1 MTIGGRRLP
10 HTGDGSRL
18 GEESRE
24 EGLEDSERGDKGLMR
39 GPPLPSSVEGGKD
52 TTCGFLFSHAPTQEL
67 GLVSSSR
74 STLPPTTGK
83 SNTSPAV
90 MMRDRA
96 DTEADLGTRPPLPP
110 GEARGFSGP
119 GSLEPPRRRPLPA
132 SRGRGVECRAPVL
145 LLRRRAWL
153 RTAVSA
159 EGTTGVSLTPVHP
172 TPATPQPPAT

>member
-1 MTIGGRRLP
+1 MTMGGRRLP

-39 GPPLPSSVEGGKD
+39 GPPLPSS
-52 TTCGFLFSHAPTQEL
+52 
-67 GLVSSSR
+67 
-74 STLPPTTGK
+74 
-83 SNTSPAV
+83 AV

-110 GEARGFSGP
+110 GEALGFSGP
-119 GSLEPPRRRPLPA
+119 GSLELPRRRPLPA

-159 EGTTGVSLTPVHP
+159 ERLQGLGVTGVVGGGGSGSPKMKTGFLVSAGPEPAPSSSEEKANLGMSKLMVLRRDGLGPRSL
-172 TPATPQPPAT
+172 